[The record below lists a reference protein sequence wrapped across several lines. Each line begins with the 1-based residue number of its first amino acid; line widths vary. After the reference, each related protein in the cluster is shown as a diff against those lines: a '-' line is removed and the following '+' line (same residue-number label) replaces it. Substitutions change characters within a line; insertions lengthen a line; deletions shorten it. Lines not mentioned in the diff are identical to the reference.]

1 MPAASSI
8 GRENGDEESKDG
20 KFLLSFKISKY
31 ETSIAENEF
40 KMNDNEQTIKA
51 LKERIVG
58 GHGTS
63 EDKDEMEITR
73 LQKWNQTAKE
83 ENVQSKIWINEE
95 RTRQPDLVQQQSPAP
110 ANDTLSAVK

>member
-8 GRENGDEESKDG
+8 GRENGDEETKDG
-20 KFLLSFKISKY
+20 KFLLSFNISKY
-31 ETSIAENEF
+31 ETSIDKNEF
-40 KMNDNEQTIKA
+40 NINENEQTIKA
-51 LKERIVG
+51 LKKQIVD

-63 EDKDEMEITR
+63 EDKDEITR

-83 ENVQSKIWINEE
+83 ENVQSKIWINE